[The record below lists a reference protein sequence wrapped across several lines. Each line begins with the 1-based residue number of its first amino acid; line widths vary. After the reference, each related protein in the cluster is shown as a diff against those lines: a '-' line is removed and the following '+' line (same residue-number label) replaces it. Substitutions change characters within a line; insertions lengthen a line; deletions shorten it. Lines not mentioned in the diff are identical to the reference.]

1 MTDDS
6 IAPASGGEVFVSLTR
21 LRIRYRRH
29 LPFFVL
35 QSLRSARQARAASG
49 NIAVSLLADQNR
61 TYWTR
66 SLWSDVAA
74 MRAFMLS
81 GVHRSAMRKLA
92 AWCDEASVA
101 HWTQATAQLPS
112 WEEAHRRMQGEGRR
126 SKVNH
131 PSPEHEAFQI
141 AVPMVR
147 AGRELR
153 FK

>member
-1 MTDDS
+1 MADDS
-6 IAPASGGEVFVSLTR
+6 VVPVSAGEVFVSLTR

-29 LPFFVL
+29 LPIFVL

-49 NIAVSLLADQNR
+49 NLAVSLLADRDR

-66 SLWSDVAA
+66 SLWSDERA
-74 MRAFMLS
+74 MRAFMMS

-92 AWCDEASVA
+92 AWCNEASVA

-112 WEEAHRRMQGEGRR
+112 WEEAYRRMQGEGRR

-131 PSPEHEAFQI
+131 PSPQHEAFQI

-147 AGRELR
+147 ASRELR